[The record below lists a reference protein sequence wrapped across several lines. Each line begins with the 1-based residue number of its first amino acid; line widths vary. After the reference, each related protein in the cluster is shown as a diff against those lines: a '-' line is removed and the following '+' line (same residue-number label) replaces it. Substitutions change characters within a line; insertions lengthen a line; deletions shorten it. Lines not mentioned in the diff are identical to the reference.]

1 LSFKEEDQQEEREQ
15 DQEQQ
20 EPSFQKVDKRHSA
33 E

>member
-1 LSFKEEDQQEEREQ
+1 MSFKEEDQQEEREQ